1 LFQRIKIFSKIPK
14 KKKFEKAVILP
25 ANFMNLNVV
34 VFVSKK
40 RECNLRMESSEWLH
54 NLLVKFLSLINLNF
68 VIGAAY

>member
-1 LFQRIKIFSKIPK
+1 
-14 KKKFEKAVILP
+14 
-25 ANFMNLNVV
+25 MNLNVV